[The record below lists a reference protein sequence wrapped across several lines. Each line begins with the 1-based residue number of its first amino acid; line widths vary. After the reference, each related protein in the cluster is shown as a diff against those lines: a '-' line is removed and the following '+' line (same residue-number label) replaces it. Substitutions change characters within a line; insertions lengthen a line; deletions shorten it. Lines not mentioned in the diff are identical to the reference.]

1 MPKTYRATVGF
12 ACPADAESLKKVRA
26 ARDMEHGEKRDAL
39 MDGVQWMDVKKG
51 DKVVP
56 YNAEIEKSWLAN
68 ECVQEVKA
76 DG

>member
-12 ACPADAESLKKVRA
+12 ACPADAESLKKARA
-26 ARDMEHGEKRDAL
+26 ARDMEHGEKRDEL
-39 MDGVQWMDVKKG
+39 LDDVKWMVVKKG

-56 YNAEIEKSWLAN
+56 YNDIILKSWLAN
-68 ECVQEVKA
+68 DAVEEVRS